1 MARPVIVHR
10 AVIGSFERFI
20 AILTEQTAGKWP
32 FWLSPKQIIIVTVAD
47 KYLDF
52 AKKVANRLVF
62 EGFSAH
68 VDETEDSLSK
78 KVRNALIGNY
88 NYIGTVG

>member
-1 MARPVIVHR
+1 
-10 AVIGSFERFI
+10 
-20 AILTEQTAGKWP
+20 
-32 FWLSPKQIIIVTVAD
+32 
-47 KYLDF
+47 LDF